1 MKVTRSDVVVI
12 GGGIMGASTAFF
24 LARRGKSVTLLER
37 DLVGQHASGTNFGNT
52 RRQGRPLYQLPLANR
67 ASAIWRQAK
76 TLLGADVE
84 YLQAGHIRVTYQG
97 QDADEARMVDY
108 ARDARELGLELEI
121 LTRDSLRQRFP
132 FLGPEVVAGSYSHAD
147 GHANPRLVA
156 PAFARAAAR
165 LGARVR
171 ENTRIIAVEKV
182 AGDFHVLSEHNELY
196 CAPVLVI
203 ATGAWGGELAAQ
215 FREPVPI
222 TSWGPTMSVTE
233 PAPYAIAPSVG
244 VYTSVEKESVY
255 FRQIPR
261 GNVIIGG
268 SHKGP
273 GFPNTCR
280 THVRPANSLSQFKQ
294 IQRLA
299 PGVGKLRVIRV
310 WSGTEGYFADW
321 QPVLGP
327 SARVPDL
334 YYAFGF
340 SGSGF
345 QIGPGVG
352 ETLAELIATGSTD
365 IDLSHYRINRFY
377 AA

>member
-1 MKVTRSDVVVI
+1 MKITRSDVVVI
-12 GGGIMGASTAFF
+12 GGGIMGSSAAFF

-52 RRQGRPLYQLPLANR
+52 RRQGRPLFQLPLANR
-67 ASAIWRQAK
+67 ASAIWKQSKA
-76 TLLGADVE
+76 LLGADVE
-84 YLQAGHIRVTYQG
+84 YLQGGHMRVTYAG
-97 QDADEARMVDY
+97 RDEDEARMAEY
-108 ARDARELGLELEI
+108 ARDARELGLELEMI
-121 LTRDSLRQRFP
+121 TGDSLRQRFP
-132 FLGPEVVAGSYSHAD
+132 FLGPEVGAGSYCHED

-165 LGARVR
+165 EGATVR
-171 ENTRIIAVEKV
+171 ENARIIAVEKV

-196 CAPVLVI
+196 RAPVLVI

-215 FREPVPI
+215 FHEPVPI
-222 TSWGPTMSVTE
+222 TSRGPTMSVTE
-233 PAPYAIAPSVG
+233 PAPYAISPSVG
-244 VYTSVEKESVY
+244 VSTKLAHEAVY

-268 SHKGP
+268 SIRGP

-280 THVRPANSLSQFKQ
+280 THVRPANSLSQFRE

-310 WSGTEGYFADW
+310 WSGTEGYFDDER
-321 QPVLGP
+321 PVLGP
-327 SARVPDL
+327 SAKIPDL

-340 SGSGF
+340 SGNGF
-345 QIGPGVG
+345 QLGPGVG
-352 ETLAELIATGSTD
+352 ETLAELIATGRTD
-365 IDLSHYRINRFY
+365 IDLSHYRVNRFY
-377 AA
+377 AV